1 MFQTNYFRIV
11 VIEDETTVEVCGA
24 LKVGMSLL
32 NDHHSDVLFKNKV
45 YTSLSVSIEKIQN
58 KTNRHELIL

>member
-1 MFQTNYFRIV
+1 M
-11 VIEDETTVEVCGA
+11 IEDETTVEVCGA